1 MLAVICHDRLYS
13 NMRLFLGPAGGIG
26 FSQLPLA
33 HLSVTN
39 SPHACHAYC
48 SLCSQK
54 SNRLK
59 DHAACAGDGETR
71 EPGARSAAK
80 LALDS
85 PFTD

>member
-1 MLAVICHDRLYS
+1 MVAVICHDRLYS

-33 HLSVTN
+33 TYRLAIEAPRLPRVFLSVF
-39 SPHACHAYC
+39 SEKQPFEEP
-48 SLCSQK
+48 
-54 SNRLK
+54 RRR
-59 DHAACAGDGETR
+59 AGDGETR

-85 PFTD
+85 HFTD